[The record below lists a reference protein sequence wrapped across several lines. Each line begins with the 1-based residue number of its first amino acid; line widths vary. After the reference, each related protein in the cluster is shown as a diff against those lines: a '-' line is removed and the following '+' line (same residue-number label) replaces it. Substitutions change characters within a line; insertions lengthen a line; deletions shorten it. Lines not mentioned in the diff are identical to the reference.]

1 MHTVTFKPL
10 AMRYRNAA
18 FLRAINALYSSEE
31 VMQATAALFIARKG
45 VQALDQLT
53 WGSYQAELMGSS
65 WTAAAAKTWD
75 KSVASAR
82 ESLSRQ
88 RNTRH
93 LFRGSTIS
101 PATRLELLD
110 EAVRHCF
117 RNHTPIKVRVSG
129 KTAEDPNPKEHAVRI
144 QWDYDKATGKPV
156 RLHLTMI
163 CPN

>member
-10 AMRYRNAA
+10 ALRYRNAA
-18 FLRAINALYSSEE
+18 FLRAINALYSSEK
-31 VMQATAALFIARKG
+31 VMEATAALLLARKG
-45 VQALDQLT
+45 AQALDQLT
-53 WGSYQAELMGSS
+53 WGSYQTELMGSS
-65 WTAAAAKTWD
+65 WSATAAQTWH

-82 ESLSRQ
+82 DSLSRQ

-93 LFRGSTIS
+93 LFRDSLIIA
-101 PATRLELLD
+101 ATRLELLD